1 MVKKQPDT
9 CSASY
14 FCREGS
20 KRNRKDLEVLS
31 ITHYK
36 GETMTMVGISALA
49 EAAAELSRCWCSCQ
63 PGTGWL
69 PAIQPCPQ
77 AGKHPGKAATAVV
90 QTDCEAM
97 GVSPAALREEQVGI
111 FLV

>member
-1 MVKKQPDT
+1 M

-20 KRNRKDLEVLS
+20 ERNRKDLEVLS
-31 ITHYK
+31 ITHRK
-36 GETMTMVGISALA
+36 GETVTLVGISASA

-63 PGTGWL
+63 PGMGWL
-69 PAIQPCPQ
+69 PAIRPCLQ
-77 AGKHPGKAATAVV
+77 AGKHPGKAATAVM
-90 QTDCEAM
+90 QTGCEAM
-97 GVSPAALREEQVGI
+97 GVSPAALREEQVRI